1 MYKVSLAVKS
11 AVRAQI
17 KKAGMRVAGDF
28 WKVLDERI
36 QREIERAVG
45 KAKAEGRKT
54 VRAADLAS

>member
-1 MYKVSLAVKS
+1 
-11 AVRAQI
+11 
-17 KKAGMRVAGDF
+17 MRVWGYF
-28 WKVLDERI
+28 WKVLDNGI

>member
-1 MYKVSLAVKS
+1 
-11 AVRAQI
+11 
-17 KKAGMRVAGDF
+17 MRVAGDF

-36 QREIERAVG
+36 QRDIERAVG